1 MRYFSN
7 ILSDFFWAIGDQVLH
22 LTVKQ
27 FLGKNWS
34 WNSVNFWLT
43 MLNYSLTTHLIFRL
57 RMKSVHMRVSW
68 RVTKSKLMIG
78 HFNGKRV
85 SIVIVATKLTKQL
98 FLEEF
103 SDFYQKRQDIL
114 IWVSITVMSQIL
126 ILGNIWWSL

>member
-114 IWVSITVMSQIL
+114 IWVSITIMSQIL

>member
-78 HFNGKRV
+78 YFNGKRV

>member
-78 HFNGKRV
+78 YFNGKRV

-114 IWVSITVMSQIL
+114 IWVSITIMSQIL

>member
-7 ILSDFFWAIGDQVLH
+7 ILSDFFWAVGDQVLH

-78 HFNGKRV
+78 YFNGKRV

>member
-34 WNSVNFWLT
+34 WNSVSFWLT

-78 HFNGKRV
+78 YFNGKRV

-114 IWVSITVMSQIL
+114 IWVSITIMSQIL

>member
-34 WNSVNFWLT
+34 CNSVNFWLT

-114 IWVSITVMSQIL
+114 IWVSITIMSQIL

>member
-7 ILSDFFWAIGDQVLH
+7 ILSDFFWAVGDQVLH

-78 HFNGKRV
+78 YFNGKRV

-103 SDFYQKRQDIL
+103 SDFYEKRQDIL